1 VEEVTADGVP
11 EISPSEVSNVRP
23 AGSVGVIDQVT
34 TAPPP
39 VVGAIAVI
47 ETPLVKVIELVL
59 YDTVGA
65 ASLTRIVT
73 VVVALPPL
81 LEAVTVYVVA
91 EETADGVPEISPLEV
106 SRDRPAGS
114 VGEIDH
120 EVTVPPL
127 ELGEAAVI
135 AEPFVNVRKLGL

>member
-1 VEEVTADGVP
+1 
-11 EISPSEVSNVRP
+11 
-23 AGSVGVIDQVT
+23 
-34 TAPPP
+34 
-39 VVGAIAVI
+39 
-47 ETPLVKVIELVL
+47 
-59 YDTVGA
+59 
-65 ASLTRIVT
+65 LTKIVT
-73 VVVALPPL
+73 VAVALPPL